1 MSGQTTEKRLDMRE
15 NMLRLEA
22 EETEQKERFVRGQ
35 LAVMEGKD
43 TPFKTTIEVL
53 AEAHKEA
60 AAVYRRRIE
69 ELR

>member
-1 MSGQTTEKRLDMRE
+1 MSGTKTEKPLDMRE

-22 EETEQKERFVRGQ
+22 EETEEKERFARSQ

-43 TPFKTTIEVL
+43 TPFKRSIEEL
-53 AEAHKEA
+53 AKAHQEA